1 MRCSPFLG
9 RLLLFV
15 LLPVLM
21 VLLAMGIAFKGS
33 VPDTSGEVVL
43 TGLHAPVRV
52 VRDQRGIPDIR
63 ARNDHDAFF
72 ALGYA
77 HAQDRMWQMDYKRM
91 LGQGRLS
98 EVLGAGF
105 LDSDKLM
112 RTLGL
117 QRAAQ
122 QALTRLSP
130 DERLSLRAYA
140 DGVNAWIDGDHP
152 LPVEYRYVGTRP
164 EHWNES
170 DSLLMV
176 KLLAL
181 SLGGNY
187 RQELANQVLV
197 KHLGKARASELTGLN
212 FTAASADAAPT
223 VDAPEAGSAK
233 AGSSNTDSS
242 RTGPL
247 KGAFAI
253 PAVESAGA
261 LWRVSGQIERIAG
274 LGGEGVGSNAW
285 AVAGRHVDD
294 GRPLLAG
301 DPHLRNQLP
310 STFYLA
316 RLRGGRLDVAG
327 ATLPGVPVVVFGHN
341 ASIAWAGTNLAADA
355 QDLYVE
361 RLAIDKEQYEV
372 DGEWRPIVVR
382 DEWIRV
388 APEFPAVLRAP
399 YRSMRWRVRS
409 TRNGPLISDAISS
422 EGQALALRWSALDAS
437 DRSYAGFLA
446 INYADGLDAFRA
458 ALREYAAPSLNFVYA
473 DRRGN
478 IAMIA
483 AGRIPVRNAGDGL
496 LPAPGWDSSYRWSRY
511 LQASELPAQVNP
523 ASGRVVSANQ
533 RIHGD
538 DYPWLISNSWQP
550 GYRADRIDALLAS
563 RLRDGQEFSV
573 DYFGQ
578 MQRDVLEPQAA
589 ELLPLIVRAR
599 PRTEA
604 QRELIERLSGWDR
617 RMSEDSVGATLYH
630 AWSRHFML
638 RLVET
643 PLRVEPVHD
652 ARLGVLKEQAEIFRP
667 ELLRRIARGELRHWC
682 GGSAQS
688 CEAMA
693 LRALDDASA
702 ELRRLA
708 GGDPDDWEWGR
719 VQRKHLPHAPFT
731 HLPLL
736 GRLFDRR
743 AGVDGG
749 RYTIDVMVG
758 GFDDEY
764 GYVGDLGPA
773 YRQIVPLGALSKSVF
788 MIDSGQS
795 GNMADAH
802 YADLMEPHRLGR
814 AFRIDGAAG
823 ETLTL
828 RPRTAVA
835 EGAAP

>member
-1 MRCSPFLG
+1 MHFSPFLG

-15 LLPVLM
+15 LAPALVA
-21 VLLAMGIAFKGS
+21 LLAVGIAFKGS
-33 VPDTSGEVVL
+33 VPDVTGEIAL
-43 TGLHAPVRV
+43 AGLREPVNI
-52 VRDQRGIPDIR
+52 VRDRWGIPAIE

-77 HAQDRMWQMDYKRM
+77 HAQDRMWQMDYKRR

-98 EVLGAGF
+98 EVLGERF
-105 LDSDKLM
+105 LASDKLM

-117 QRAAQ
+117 EQAAQ
-122 QALTRLSP
+122 LASTRLSAE
-130 DERLSLRAYA
+130 ERLSLRAYA
-140 DGVNAWIDGDHP
+140 NGVNAWIDGRHS
-152 LPVEYRYVGTRP
+152 LPVEYRYIGTRP
-164 EHWNES
+164 EPWRES

-187 RQELANQVLV
+187 RQELSNQVLV
-197 KHLGKARASELTGLN
+197 QHLGEARASELTGLN
-212 FTAASADAAPT
+212 LSTPFEDAAPKM
-223 VDAPEAGSAK
+223 DAR
-233 AGSSNTDSS
+233 SSGPRIAASPNVASRKIAMTAPDTD
-242 RTGPL
+242 
-247 KGAFAI
+247 
-253 PAVESAGA
+253 AVGA
-261 LWRVSGQIERIAG
+261 LWRITGDVERMVG
-274 LGGEGVGSNAW
+274 LGGDGVGSNAW
-285 AVAGRHVDD
+285 AVAGRHVAN
-294 GRPLLAG
+294 GKPLLAG

-327 ATLPGVPVVVFGHN
+327 ATLPGLPVVVFGHN

-361 RLAIDKEQYEV
+361 RLSIDEQQYEA
-372 DGEWRPIVVR
+372 DGEWHPIKVR
-382 DEWIRV
+382 DEWIMV
-388 APEFPAVLRAP
+388 APEFPALLRAP
-399 YRSMRWRVRS
+399 YRPIRWQVRS
-409 TRNGPLISDAISS
+409 TRNGPLISDAIAS
-422 EGQALALRWSALDAS
+422 GRQTLALRWSALDAS

-446 INYADGLDAFRA
+446 VNYADGLDTFRA
-458 ALREYAAPSLNFVYA
+458 ALREYAAPALNFVYA
-473 DRRGN
+473 DRSGN

-483 AGRIPVRNAGDGL
+483 AGRIPLRGAGRGL
-496 LPAPGWDSSYRWSRY
+496 LPAPGWSSSYRWTRY
-511 LQASELPAQVNP
+511 LDAAELPAQVNP
-523 ASGRVVSANQ
+523 ESGRVVSANQ

-550 GYRADRIDALLAS
+550 DYRADRINDLLTS
-563 RLRDGQEFSV
+563 RLRDGKKLSLEDFSA
-573 DYFGQ
+573 

-589 ELLPLIVRAR
+589 ELLPLIVRAS
-599 PRTEA
+599 PKTEA
-604 QRELIERLSGWDR
+604 QRDMIARLSRWNR

-638 RLVET
+638 RIAEA

-652 ARLGVLKEQAEIFRP
+652 LRLSILKEQSEIFRP

-682 GGSAQS
+682 GGSARS
-688 CEAMA
+688 CEQMA
-693 LRALDDASA
+693 LRALDDAA
-702 ELRRLA
+702 IELRHLA
-708 GGDPDDWEWGR
+708 GNDPDDWAWGKI
-719 VQRKHLPHAPFT
+719 QRTHLPHAPFT

-743 AGVDGG
+743 APVDGG
-749 RYTIDVMVG
+749 RYTVDVMVG
-758 GFDDEY
+758 RFDDEY
-764 GYVGDLGPA
+764 GYVGELGPA
-773 YRQIVPLGALSKSVF
+773 YRQIVPLGALSRSVF

-814 AFRIDGAAG
+814 AFRIDGAVG

-828 RPRTAVA
+828 RPRAATGQDAVR
-835 EGAAP
+835 

>member
-15 LLPVLM
+15 LAPVAIM
-21 VLLAMGIAFKGS
+21 LLAAGTAFKGS
-33 VPDTSGEVVL
+33 VPDITGEVAL
-43 TGLHAPVRV
+43 AGLHEPARV
-52 VRDQRGIPDIR
+52 VRDRWGIPDIQ
-63 ARNDHDAFF
+63 AQNDHDAFF

-77 HAQDRMWQMDYKRM
+77 HAQDRMWQMDYKRR

-98 EVLGAGF
+98 EVLGARF
-105 LDSDKLM
+105 LASDKLM

-117 QRAAQ
+117 RQAAQ
-122 QALTRLSP
+122 RSLTRLSP
-130 DERLSLRAYA
+130 GERLSLRAYA
-140 DGVNAWIDGDHP
+140 DGVNAWIDGNHP
-152 LPVEYRYVGTRP
+152 LPVEYHYVGARP
-164 EHWNES
+164 ERWNES

-197 KHLGKARASELTGLN
+197 KHLGEMRASELTGLN
-212 FTAASADAAPT
+212 FAASAASTAPHA
-223 VDAPEAGSAK
+223 VARE
-233 AGSSNTDSS
+233 TD
-242 RTGPL
+242 PL
-247 KGAFAI
+247 KADSGKVSISMAG
-253 PAVESAGA
+253 VDSAGV
-261 LWRVSGQIERIAG
+261 LWRVTGDVERMAG

-285 AVAGRHVDD
+285 AVAGRHVDN

-341 ASIAWAGTNLAADA
+341 ASIAWAGTNLAADV

-361 RLAIDKEQYEV
+361 RLSIDKEQYEA

-388 APEFPAVLRAP
+388 AADFPAMLRAP
-399 YRSMRWRVRS
+399 YRSMRWQVRS
-409 TRNGPLISDAISS
+409 TRNGPLISDAIES
-422 EGQALALRWSALDAS
+422 EGQALALRWSVLDAS

-458 ALREYAAPSLNFVYA
+458 ALREYAAPALNFVYA
-473 DRRGN
+473 DRSGN
-478 IAMIA
+478 IAMMA
-483 AGRIPVRNAGDGL
+483 AGRIPVRNAGHGL
-496 LPAPGWDSSYRWSRY
+496 LPVPGWDSSYRWSRY
-511 LQASELPAQVNP
+511 LDASELPAQVNP
-523 ASGRVVSANQ
+523 ANGRVISANQ

-550 GYRADRIDALLAS
+550 GYRAERIDAMLAS
-563 RLRDGQEFSV
+563 RLREGKKVSV
-573 DYFGQ
+573 DFFGE

-589 ELLPLIVRAR
+589 ELLPLIARAK
-599 PRTEA
+599 PRTDA
-604 QRELIERLSGWDR
+604 QREMIKHLSAWDR

-638 RLVET
+638 RLTEA
-643 PLRVEPVHD
+643 PLRVEPVHG
-652 ARLGVLKEQAEIFRP
+652 ARLAILKEQSEIFRP
-667 ELLRRIARGELRHWC
+667 ELLRRIANGELQHWC
-682 GGSAQS
+682 GGSAKS
-688 CEAMA
+688 CERMA
-693 LRALDDASA
+693 LMALDDAGA

-708 GGDPDDWEWGR
+708 GGDVDDWQWGK
-719 VQRKHLPHAPFT
+719 VQRTHLPHAPFT

-743 AGVDGG
+743 GPVDGG
-749 RYTIDVMVG
+749 RYTVDVMASA
-758 GFDDEY
+758 FDDEY
-764 GYVGDLGPA
+764 GYVGELGPA
-773 YRQIVPLGALSKSVF
+773 YRQIVPLGDPSKSVF

-814 AFRIDGAAG
+814 AISIDGTAG
-823 ETLTL
+823 KTLTL
-828 RPRTAVA
+828 RPQPGSARN
-835 EGAAP
+835 AAP